1 MVLCMGVAIGATSA
15 EAAVI
20 RRRSLLERSWKQPKL
35 SLTKWFQAFYLVGEA
50 KTGISSRSLK
60 RKLGMNFRTAWLLH
74 HKIRQAMGE
83 REESDVL
90 QSTGQ
95 GPA

>member
-1 MVLCMGVAIGATSA
+1 MTVTAGTIMEAT
-15 EAAVI
+15 
-20 RRRSLLERSWKQPKL
+20 KL
-35 SLTKWFQAFYLVGEA
+35 SLSKWFQAFYLAGEA

-83 REESDVL
+83 
-90 QSTGQ
+90 G
-95 GPA
+95 